1 MPNPNIPIPITC
13 KNPLPKQGT
22 NRTPIHNLK
31 LTEINEPNRRGTRKN
46 FREKYFEKVTNP
58 LKPTS

>member
-1 MPNPNIPIPITC
+1 MPNPNIPAPIIC
-13 KNPLPKQGT
+13 KTPLPKQGT
-22 NRTPIHNLK
+22 KCTPIHNLK
-31 LTEINEPNRRGTRKN
+31 LTEINEPNRQETGKN